1 MLRDKQALAIDKQ
14 YIGSTVLRQMELLE
28 AALINRYPA
37 NVLEKKLK
45 KGAKRIDI
53 GYIAD
58 LAHIK

>member
-1 MLRDKQALAIDKQ
+1 MLRDKQALAVDKQ
-14 YIGSTVLRQMELLE
+14 YIGSTVLQQMELLE

-45 KGAKRIDI
+45 KEAKRIDI